1 MITSFADRRTK
12 DPFGRDRVKSL
23 SDEVQRAALRK
34 LLILDAAARLDDLR
48 VPPGNR
54 LEALRGDLRGFHSI
68 RVNDQW
74 RIVFRWSG
82 TNASDVRLVDDH

>member
-12 DPFGRDRVKSL
+12 DLFGRERVKGL
-23 SDEVQRAALRK
+23 SAEVQRAALRR
-34 LLILDAAARLDDLR
+34 LLIIDAAASIEDLR

-74 RIVFRWSG
+74 RIVFRWSER
-82 TNASDVRLVDDH
+82 NASDVRIIDYH